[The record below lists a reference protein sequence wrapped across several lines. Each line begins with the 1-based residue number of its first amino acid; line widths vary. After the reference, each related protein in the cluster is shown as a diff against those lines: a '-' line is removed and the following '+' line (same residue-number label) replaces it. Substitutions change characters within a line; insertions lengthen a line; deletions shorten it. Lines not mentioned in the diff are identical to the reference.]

1 LSGLIAAA
9 LFAMTP
15 ALVQP
20 TTAGFFNHHVIGLPL
35 VMLAVLCYAIA
46 LRRCATPTRLHSSAS
61 SSSSAFSSLTAL
73 TQRLPRFVFSPF
85 GGLAAFVAVCAQH
98 SWSHGIWLPQ
108 IVAAHTAVLLAL
120 GVRATVADGVFE
132 SFVTVY
138 ALMCGSWTF
147 RLSLENV
154 PLLLVG
160 VWSIVARFVPRLRLH
175 APLVFAVWCAAPLV
189 AHLFGALSLD
199 APASGTLARNGL
211 GWLALFRDF
220 HVPLFAVPAG
230 LQHCLSQATSVTLFF
245 AVYAAVALLL
255 VSGSESMTLFAAPAL
270 CVVSAAGISAIA
282 RGYMLSPDAVAFR
295 RRPRAVSKESVTS
308 IVLFLL
314 LMTTFFVVYA
324 WTSAMHRVVLRPSIA
339 VHAVPTNDEALETVA
354 WVRANTNRTASIL
367 AYPDSDSFRMVLA
380 SDRRF
385 HVSNLNPGAMPRN
398 PSNTYSDEIEYFRT
412 RRIGDAFDAAAVLLS
427 PEDTAWS
434 VMRELGGAYLLVR
447 CSPFDTS
454 EYSMV
459 PPVDDATT
467 AAAAGE
473 SGAIDS
479 AASGAAAVARCRAP
493 TCRRRT
499 SLRRSCA
506 LRSWRSTRACSSK
519 CAVRCSKTMW
529 PRRWAPAAIRR
540 PTLAG
545 AAGARAR
552 RDARGAHADSEPEA
566 AGEQRG
572 GGGGGEW
579 WRRGGDG
586 GRRHRRRRTATAFE
600 CVVQRALGA
609 LSRSV
614 CIAAW
619 TISIVS
625 IENEMNETMISFCG
639 GKRSFTWPLLLRRPC
654 S

>member
-282 RGYMLSPDAVAFR
+282 RGYLLSPDAVAFR

-479 AASGAAAVARCRAP
+479 AASGAAAVALPRANMSPTHLTAPQLRFAQLAVDSRLLEQMRGALLKDYVAEAVGASSNTAPDAQLVPPVRAP
-493 TCRRRT
+493 AVTLAAHTLIQNQKLQASNAAAAAAASGGGAAATADGATAAAGPPPLLSVLCSARSVHFRAVFA
-499 SLRRSCA
+499 SLRGQFRLFRS
-506 LRSWRSTRACSSK
+506 K
-519 CAVRCSKTMW
+519 MK
-529 PRRWAPAAIRR
+529 
-540 PTLAG
+540 
-545 AAGARAR
+545 
-552 RDARGAHADSEPEA
+552 
-566 AGEQRG
+566 
-572 GGGGGEW
+572 
-579 WRRGGDG
+579 
-586 GRRHRRRRTATAFE
+586 
-600 CVVQRALGA
+600 
-609 LSRSV
+609 
-614 CIAAW
+614 
-619 TISIVS
+619 
-625 IENEMNETMISFCG
+625 
-639 GKRSFTWPLLLRRPC
+639 
-654 S
+654 